1 MSVQTAFWTRNDGSE
16 VIENGYFQSKNALSK
31 VKGKGVRAGRPC
43 CRKACSPG
51 RSRALPGER
60 PNGLQD
66 PLLTL
71 KYHATRG
78 QEDLSAR
85 FLRFVRPMC

>member
-31 VKGKGVRAGRPC
+31 AKEEGVRAGSEP
-43 CRKACSPG
+43 
-51 RSRALPGER
+51 RSSGSLAER
-60 PNGLQD
+60 LAGSFAQ
-66 PLLTL
+66 L